1 MTKNV
6 LAVCQSC
13 AEHNGGEFKNLRNT
27 PPLFLGQCGCCKKI
41 KACTHINYW
50 KNIGSDTDMVSCEEQ
65 HPASIELDT
74 VGVDIV
80 PASIELDTVGVDI
93 VPAPAAPAPR
103 KAAAKKSSVLGE

>member
-65 HPASIELDT
+65 HPAPIGLDT
-74 VGVDIV
+74 FGEDIV
-80 PASIELDTVGVDI
+80 PEAQNELA
-93 VPAPAAPAPR
+93 PAPAAPAPR